1 MIGKYA
7 EKLRRLIEDWKLILA
22 LASKPSPDEFHAVM
36 KVVGL
41 AALAIAVIAYV
52 IRLIVVVTLYG

>member
-1 MIGKYA
+1 MKYW
-7 EKLRRLIEDWKLILA
+7 EKFKNMIEDWKLILA
-22 LASKPSPDEFHAVM
+22 LASKPSSDEFHAVM

-41 AALAIAVIAYV
+41 AALTIGIIAYV